1 MVVQRGEIWW
11 ADLRDPTGSEPGYR
25 RPVLVVQAD
34 DFSRSRIASVI
45 VVVVSSNLR
54 LAQAPGNVLLSRR
67 ASGLPKDSV
76 ANASQVITLDK
87 SFLTERVGALPRSV
101 LQQVEDGLRLTLGL
115 G

>member
-25 RPVLVVQAD
+25 PPVLVVQAD
-34 DFSRSRIASVI
+34 DFIRSRIASVI

>member
-1 MVVQRGEIWW
+1 M
-11 ADLRDPTGSEPGYR
+11 
-25 RPVLVVQAD
+25 
-34 DFSRSRIASVI
+34 I